1 MQAAHTNGTTI
12 LGIAGSLRKGSYNW
26 RLLRAAAG
34 LAPGARLVIW
44 EGLKSVPP
52 FDEDDEHA
60 PPPAVLELREAIAGA
75 DAVLVATPEYNH
87 SIPGQLKNAID
98 WASRPRG
105 KAVLAGKPVAVMGAS
120 PSPRGAVAAQAD
132 TRRALVAA
140 GARVL
145 DRELAVARAHER
157 IDADGRL
164 VDEEIAGRLASQLA
178 ELAARAAPATDG
190 SLDLLA
196 A

>member
-1 MQAAHTNGTTI
+1 MPAAQTNRTTI
-12 LGIAGSLRKGSYNW
+12 LGIAGSLRTSSYNR
-26 RLLRAAAG
+26 RLLHAAAE
-34 LAPGARLVIW
+34 LAPGARLVVW
-44 EGLKSVPP
+44 DGLKSVAP
-52 FDEDDEHA
+52 FDEDDEPA
-60 PPPAVLELREAIAGA
+60 PPRAVLELRAAIAGA
-75 DAVLVATPEYNH
+75 DAVLLATPEYNH

-105 KAVLAGKPVAVMGAS
+105 QSVLAGKPVAVIGAS
-120 PSPRGAVAAQAD
+120 PSPRGTVASQAD
-132 TRRALVAA
+132 TRRVLAAA

-157 IDADGRL
+157 FDGDGRL
-164 VDEEIAGRLASQLA
+164 VDHEIAGRLTEQLA
-178 ELAARAAPATDG
+178 ELAARAAPTQRG